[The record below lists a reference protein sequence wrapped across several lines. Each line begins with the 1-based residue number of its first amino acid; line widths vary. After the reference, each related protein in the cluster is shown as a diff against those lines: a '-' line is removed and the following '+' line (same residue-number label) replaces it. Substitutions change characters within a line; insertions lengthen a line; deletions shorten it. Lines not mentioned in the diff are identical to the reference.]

1 MSMGVH
7 SDGLLVSLEK
17 IRSFQ
22 GMEELPKKK
31 VEIFR
36 VSGPSR
42 NSHVGSFRTP
52 AGHHLDP

>member
-1 MSMGVH
+1 MGVH